1 MPSPFPGMDPYL
13 EKPGFWPDV
22 HHMLISGCREQ
33 LSAQL
38 RPKYIVRIEERTYIT
53 DESDPTL
60 ALQLRV
66 PDVEV
71 AGRPGWENARMSAE
85 VDTAQWEIAEP
96 VVAKTWFEEE
106 IHEAFLQI
114 IDHESRNVVTVIEI
128 LSPSNKVPGSPGRKS
143 FERRTAG
150 RSCARRVIGWKL
162 ICSAG
167 FGWCAFPKKKVGP
180 HEYLVH
186 VAKEDLRPRGLLY
199 PIRLAHRRPVIPI
212 PLKPEDP
219 DTGLDLQTVLDAAYD
234 RAGYDLEIDY
244 HKEPEPPLDAELAA
258 WTDQLLRLK
267 RLR

>member
-114 IDHESRNVVTVIEI
+114 IDHESRDVVTVIEI

-143 FERRTAG
+143 FENKRREIM
-150 RSCARRVIGWKL
+150 RSPSHWVEIDLLRGIRMVRV
-162 ICSAG
+162 
-167 FGWCAFPKKKVGP
+167 PKKKVGP

-199 PIRLAHRRPVIPI
+199 PIRLARRRPVIPI